1 MDPYL
6 YGQLTYDVEDKNIQ
20 WGKASSLHN
29 VGETEKLHAKE
40 GFPSGSLVKN
50 LPTNAG
56 DVGLIPGSGRS
67 PGERNGHPLWYFCLG
82 NPMDREP
89 GRLQSMGV
97 TRVRHDLGTKQQQHG
112 QRNIL
117 TILFTPC
124 TKINL
129 KWIKDLNERPEI
141 IKLLEENTKSMLFD
155 TNIFFEYLSSGKG
168 NKSKNKQMGL
178 Y

>member
-1 MDPYL
+1 M
-6 YGQLTYDVEDKNIQ
+6 T
-20 WGKASSLHN
+20 WGPNNNNMVK
-29 VGETEKLHAKE
+29 ETK
-40 GFPSGSLVKN
+40 
-50 LPTNAG
+50 
-56 DVGLIPGSGRS
+56 
-67 PGERNGHPLWYFCLG
+67 
-82 NPMDREP
+82 
-89 GRLQSMGV
+89 
-97 TRVRHDLGTKQQQHG
+97 
-112 QRNIL
+112 L